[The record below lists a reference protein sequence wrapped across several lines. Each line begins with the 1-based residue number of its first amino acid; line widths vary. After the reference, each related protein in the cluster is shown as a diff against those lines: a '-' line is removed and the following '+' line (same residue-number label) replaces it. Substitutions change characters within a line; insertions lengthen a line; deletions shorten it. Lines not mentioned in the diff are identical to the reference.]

1 MAEYMAM
8 DGYVAYVWSAWS
20 IAGLLLLA
28 IWATSARLL
37 RDQTALLARLE
48 ASDAQVTHK

>member
-8 DGYVAYVWSAWS
+8 DGYVAYIWSAWS

-28 IWATSARLL
+28 IWATSARKL
-37 RDQTALLARLE
+37 RYQAALLAQLE
-48 ASDAQVTHK
+48 APDASVTHK